1 MPKKGEKM
9 PIMIPRFK
17 SILTG
22 IFVFIGVILFFNFI
36 TVVPAGSVGVVVLFG
51 NVRSHFLD
59 SGIHIV
65 NPFADVIKLDSRL
78 QQYTMSIAPEEGV
91 RPGDDA
97 IDALTSEGLKVRLDL
112 TAWFM
117 IIASDAPRLYKEIGT
132 DYEAKVI
139 RPTLR
144 TAIRDVV
151 VKFTAEDIYSTK
163 RDSVVNAITLR
174 AQEMVKGKGI
184 VLDRILLRNI
194 ILPPKIQEAIDAK
207 LAADQD
213 ARRMEFVLQKESKEK
228 ERKIIEA
235 EGIREANKI
244 ISQGLTPNYIQWYR
258 IEVMKQL
265 INSPNNTIIILPEDM
280 KSSPVMMNMNK

>member
-1 MPKKGEKM
+1 
-9 PIMIPRFK
+9 
-17 SILTG
+17 
-22 IFVFIGVILFFNFI
+22 
-36 TVVPAGSVGVVVLFG
+36 
-51 NVRSHFLD
+51 
-59 SGIHIV
+59 
-65 NPFADVIKLDSRL
+65 
-78 QQYTMSIAPEEGV
+78 MSIAPDEGQMN
-91 RPGDDA
+91 GDDA

-132 DYEAKVI
+132 DYESKVI

-151 VKFTAEDIYSTK
+151 VKFTAENIYSTK
-163 RDSVVNAITLR
+163 RDSVVTAITVR

-213 ARRMEFVLQKESKEK
+213 ARRMEFVLQKETKEK

-235 EGIREANKI
+235 EGIREANRI
-244 ISQGLTPNYIQWYR
+244 ISMGLTPNYIQWYR

-280 KSSPVMMNMNK
+280 KTAPVMLNMNK